1 MKTLFVIDDPE
12 GKNGAAIATQAM
24 VRALRQRGHD
34 VDVFSGGGRNGTL
47 AVARRGLRDVL
58 RDRSCPCRTK
68 VFRIGV
74 SFCKLLGIRYSEISR
89 QDEQVLRKTA
99 ASYGQIVVVGENSPY
114 RYVVASMRGVR
125 KVLLV
130 HTDLAGRRAFL
141 GGWRM
146 RERDY
151 VSVYADMDAV
161 GIVGTANAENTRR
174 AYPQLAGKIRPFH
187 NLISVAAPVYTRRS
201 RSPSGVIKVVSMV
214 RFDWNKDVE
223 RMVRVAARLKGDL
236 GKHQFRWMIYG
247 DGERL
252 DAARALCSKLGVV
265 DVVGLPGYQARESV
279 ALCDFDLMVLAS
291 HYEGLPNVIYEA
303 FLSGV
308 PVVSTR
314 VGGIR
319 EQISDGVNGWLVDDL
334 EDGVCERL
342 RHLLLHPDEID
353 RAAQSLG
360 GYAYDNVRAV
370 REMED
375 LLCLST
381 L

>member
-24 VRALRQRGHD
+24 VRVLRQRGHD
-34 VDVFSGGGRNGTL
+34 VDVFSGEGRKGAL

-58 RDRSCPCRTK
+58 CDGSCSCREK
-68 VFRIGV
+68 IYRIGV
-74 SFCKLLGIRYSEISR
+74 TFCKLLGTRYREIPE
-89 QDEQVLRKTA
+89 QDEQDIRKTA
-99 ASYGQIVVVGENSPY
+99 ASYDQIVAVGENSPY
-114 RYVVASMRGVR
+114 RYVVASLRGVR

-130 HTDLAGRRAFL
+130 HTDLVGRHAFL

-174 AYPQLAGKIRPFH
+174 AYPQLAGKMRPFH
-187 NLISVAAPVYTRRS
+187 NLISVAAPACARRQ
-201 RSPSGVIKVVSMV
+201 RDSGNVVKVVSMV

-236 GKHQFRWMIYG
+236 GKDQFRWTIYG

-252 DAARALCSKLGVV
+252 DAARRLCRELGVD
-265 DVVGLPGYQARESV
+265 DVVNLPGYQTRESV
-279 ALCDFDLMVLAS
+279 ALSDFDLMVLAS
-291 HYEGLPNVIYEA
+291 HYEGLPNVIYES

-308 PVVSTR
+308 PVVSTQ

-319 EQISDGVNGWLVDDL
+319 EQIEDGVNGWLVDDS
-334 EDGVCERL
+334 EEGVCERM
-342 RHLLLHPDEID
+342 RQLLLHPDEID
-353 RAAQSLG
+353 RAARSLSS
-360 GYAYDNVRAV
+360 YAYDNVRAV

>member
-24 VRALRQRGHD
+24 VRVLRQRGHD
-34 VDVFSGGGRNGTL
+34 VDVFSGEGRKGAL

-58 RDRSCPCRTK
+58 CDGSCSCREK
-68 VFRIGV
+68 IYRIGV
-74 SFCKLLGIRYSEISR
+74 TFCKLLGTRYREIPE
-89 QDEQVLRKTA
+89 QDEQDIRKTA
-99 ASYGQIVVVGENSPY
+99 ASYDQIVAVGENSPY
-114 RYVVASMRGVR
+114 RYVVASLRGVR

-130 HTDLAGRRAFL
+130 HTDLVGRHAFL

-187 NLISVAAPVYTRRS
+187 NLISVAAPACAGRQRDL
-201 RSPSGVIKVVSMV
+201 GGAIKVVSMV
-214 RFDWNKDVE
+214 RFDRNKDVE
-223 RMVRVAARLKGDL
+223 RMVRVAARLKGAL
-236 GKHQFRWMIYG
+236 GKDRFRWTIYG

-252 DAARALCSKLGVV
+252 DAARALCSELGVD
-265 DVVGLPGYQARESV
+265 DVVNLPGYQARESV
-279 ALCDFDLMVLAS
+279 DLCDFDFMVLVS
-291 HYEGLPNVIYEA
+291 HYEGLPNVIYES

-308 PVVSTR
+308 PVLSTR
-314 VGGIR
+314 VGGIC
-319 EQISDGVNGWLVDDL
+319 EQIEDGVNGWLADDS
-334 EDGVCERL
+334 EEGVCERM

-353 RAAQSLG
+353 RASQSLS
-360 GYAYDNVRAV
+360 GYVYDNARAV
-370 REMED
+370 SEMED

-381 L
+381 S

>member
-24 VRALRQRGHD
+24 VRVLRQRGHD
-34 VDVFSGGGRNGTL
+34 VDVFSGEGRKGAL

-58 RDRSCPCRTK
+58 CDGSCSCREK
-68 VFRIGV
+68 IYRIGV
-74 SFCKLLGIRYSEISR
+74 TFCKLLGTRYREIPE
-89 QDEQVLRKTA
+89 QDEQDIRKTA
-99 ASYGQIVVVGENSPY
+99 ASYDQIVAVGENSPY
-114 RYVVASMRGVR
+114 RYVVASLRGVR

-130 HTDLAGRRAFL
+130 HTDLVGRHAFL

-161 GIVGTANAENTRR
+161 GIVGVVNAENAGR
-174 AYPQLAGKIRPFH
+174 AYPQLAGKIRPFY
-187 NLISVAAPVYTRRS
+187 NLISVTAPVCARRQ
-201 RSPSGVIKVVSMV
+201 RNPDGVIKVVSMV
-214 RFDWNKDVE
+214 RFDRNKDVE
-223 RMVRVAARLKGDL
+223 RMLRVAARLKGALGRDL
-236 GKHQFRWMIYG
+236 FRWTIYG

-252 DAARALCSKLGVV
+252 DAARRLGGELGVDDIV
-265 DVVGLPGYQARESV
+265 DLPGYQARESV
-279 ALCDFDLMVLAS
+279 DLCDFDLMVLAS
-291 HYEGLPNVIYEA
+291 HYEGLPNVIYES

-308 PVVSTR
+308 PVLSTR

-319 EQISDGVNGWLVDDL
+319 EQIEDGVNGWLVDDS
-334 EDGVCERL
+334 EEGVCDRM
-342 RHLLLHPDEID
+342 RYLLLHPDEID
-353 RAAQSLG
+353 RASRSLD
-360 GYAYDNVRAV
+360 GYVYDNARAV
-370 REMED
+370 SEMED

>member
-34 VDVFSGGGRNGTL
+34 VDVFSGEGRNGAL

-58 RDRSCPCRTK
+58 CDGSCPCREK
-68 VFRIGV
+68 VYRIGV
-74 SFCKLLGIRYSEISR
+74 TFCKLLGIRYREIP
-89 QDEQVLRKTA
+89 EQGERIFRKTA
-99 ASYGQIVVVGENSPY
+99 AAYGQIVVVGENSPY

-151 VSVYADMDAV
+151 VSVYADMDAI
-161 GIVGTANAENTRR
+161 GIVGIANAENAERS
-174 AYPQLAGKIRPFH
+174 YPQLAGKIWPFH
-187 NLISVAAPVYTRRS
+187 NLISVAAPACTRRQ
-201 RSPSGVIKVVSMV
+201 RNPGGAIKVVSMV
-214 RFDWNKDVE
+214 RFDRNKDVE
-223 RMVRVAARLKGDL
+223 RMIRVAARLKGTL
-236 GKHQFRWMIYG
+236 GNDRFRWTIYG

-252 DAARALCSKLGVV
+252 DAARALCGELDVA
-265 DVVGLPGYQARESV
+265 DVVNLPGYQAREAV
-279 ALCDFDLMVLAS
+279 AFCGFDLMVLAS
-291 HYEGLPNVIYEA
+291 HYEGLPNVIFES

-308 PVVSTR
+308 SVVSTR

-319 EQISDGVNGWLVDDL
+319 EQIEDGVNGWLVDDS
-334 EDGVCERL
+334 EEGICERM

-353 RAAQSLG
+353 RASQSLS
-360 GYAYDNVRAV
+360 GYVYDNARAV
-370 REMED
+370 SEMED

-381 L
+381 S